1 MNSILRITAVAALVL
16 AFSGNALAQNG
27 TAPDGEF
34 TSPDAHEYEP
44 GDLFFGHTGT
54 IASWGVTQT
63 GATQALN
70 RHQWRVKII
79 DPNGNLMTSND
90 VLTSVQ
96 VVATNAIPQKVG
108 VWGGSITKING
119 NWAIGSYEVKL
130 ESRWRKGPTNQSP
143 WFSWTEIA
151 TDTFVIKAGNQNP
164 GEEQGQG
171 GA

>member
-1 MNSILRITAVAALVL
+1 MHWLKT
-16 AFSGNALAQNG
+16 G

-96 VVATNAIPQKVG
+96 VVATNAIPQKGRCPGAVRLQRLT
-108 VWGGSITKING
+108 V

-143 WFSWTEIA
+143 WFFL
-151 TDTFVIKAGNQNP
+151 DRNRNRHVCD
-164 GEEQGQG
+164 QGRQSESR
-171 GA
+171 